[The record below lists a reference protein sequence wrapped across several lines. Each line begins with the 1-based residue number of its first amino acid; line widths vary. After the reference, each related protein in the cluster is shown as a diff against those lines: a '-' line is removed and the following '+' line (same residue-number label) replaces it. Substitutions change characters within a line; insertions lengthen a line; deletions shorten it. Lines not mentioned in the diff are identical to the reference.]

1 MAEEVLSLIPQ
12 TPEPLAQHYGVMHSA
27 VMETARGR
35 WFLHEYA
42 RRNRNADTTALLAA
56 IDRIQAALN
65 IKTAIP
71 AASHD
76 ASRAQNQR
84 ASQEPAA
91 PPSAA
96 VPPQGMAAPFTH
108 QLYELRDAIL
118 LTKDSL
124 PAVGPNGRI
133 LSRNPDFHRIA
144 KGIGIVAAR
153 MRWIA
158 EQVPDAQNRSIV
170 NAYEELDKL
179 VEGANMVAALLAEV
193 ESRIGG
199 MIEAL
204 ESPAAEPAPDAA
216 ADETGESGLPNPEPR
231 IVHHAA
237 PQAAEPEPVDP
248 EWLDRLA
255 PPLRQY
261 YPPSGLPIDPL
272 NFEFHDPQPAPM
284 AMPNPA
290 WREAPL
296 PPRPAPAASPP
307 PAAPPVTPPPVN
319 PRTAATPPIRP
330 RRGAPAATPPVFH
343 SRRAPVA
350 PPVYVSRP
358 AAPCAPPQPPV
369 AAAPAPTPPAAAPQV
384 PSFPPFASPAVAH
397 VPVPNVFAAYSVTL
411 RAVLPQ
417 SLQPPAA
424 QAAAPA
430 PPPTPAVEIPYTV
443 ADPAPALPAEEPARP
458 AAAAKPRDPLAA
470 IAALSDEEKIALF
483 S

>member
-1 MAEEVLSLIPQ
+1 MADEVLSLIPQ

-27 VMETARGR
+27 VMETSRGR

-65 IKTAIP
+65 IKTASP
-71 AASHD
+71 AACHD
-76 ASRAQNQR
+76 ATRAHAQR
-84 ASQEPAA
+84 ASQETAA
-91 PPSAA
+91 PPSAEL
-96 VPPQGMAAPFTH
+96 PPQGMAAPFAH

-124 PAVGPNGRI
+124 PAVGPNSRI
-133 LSRNPDFHRIA
+133 LQRIPDFHRIA

-199 MIEAL
+199 IIEAL
-204 ESPAAEPAPDAA
+204 ETPAAEPAADAA
-216 ADETGESGLPNPEPR
+216 ANEVGESGLEIAEPR
-231 IVHHAA
+231 IVHHAE
-237 PQAAEPEPVDP
+237 PQAAEPEEPVDP

-272 NFEFHDPQPAPM
+272 NFEFHDPQPSPM
-284 AMPNPA
+284 TMPNPA
-290 WREAPL
+290 WREEPL

-307 PAAPPVTPPPVN
+307 PAAPPVVMPPPVN
-319 PRTAATPPIRP
+319 PRTVAPATPPIRP

-350 PPVYVSRP
+350 PPVFTSL
-358 AAPCAPPQPPV
+358 PV
-369 AAAPAPTPPAAAPQV
+369 AAAPAPTPPAAAPQS
-384 PSFPPFASPAVAH
+384 PAAFASPAVPH

-424 QAAAPA
+424 AQATARPPA
-430 PPPTPAVEIPYTV
+430 PAVEIPYTV
-443 ADPAPALPAEEPARP
+443 ADHAPAMIAKEPARP
-458 AAAAKPRDPLAA
+458 VPPAAAARPRDPLAA